1 MTFTGEKDL
10 LQKSKENTKHLKST
24 QDLTNAK
31 SRKVQN
37 TMNKEYF
44 HTWSF
49 YLSIPFNRLDLFKT
63 ARESNLIQSYS
74 ENRKDVTRNL
84 ASTYS
89 PNLRNDI

>member
-49 YLSIPFNRLDLFKT
+49 YLSILFNRVDLFNKLRMKVT
-63 ARESNLIQSYS
+63 LFRAIQ
-74 ENRKDVTRNL
+74 KIVKM
-84 ASTYS
+84 
-89 PNLRNDI
+89 